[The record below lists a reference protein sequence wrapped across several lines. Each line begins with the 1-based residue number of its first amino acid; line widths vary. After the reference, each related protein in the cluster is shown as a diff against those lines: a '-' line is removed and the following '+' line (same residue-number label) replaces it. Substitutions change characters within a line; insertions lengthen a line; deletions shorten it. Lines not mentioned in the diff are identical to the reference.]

1 MRDIHKL
8 YIQSCWDCG
17 VTPRAKTYKK
27 LKEKEK
33 EKWSIREVAEYRKA
47 YEEYWYYDLQG
58 NN

>member
-33 EKWSIREVAEYRKA
+33 EK
-47 YEEYWYYDLQG
+47 
-58 NN
+58 